1 MNDTLETQLLVE
13 PGGQF
18 TARSKPNVNQRACEL
33 NGRFRAERTK
43 VFLEVAESTCSV
55 QSVGTTLERS
65 VHERTPDGFTVVS
78 PAGDLRI
85 VYRRVKGP

>member
-1 MNDTLETQLLVE
+1 LIE

-18 TARSKPNVNQRACEL
+18 TARSKPIANQSACEL
-33 NGRFRAERTK
+33 NGRFRAEPAK
-43 VFLEVAESTCSV
+43 IFLEIAESTCSV

-65 VHERTPDGFTVVS
+65 VHERSPDRFVVVS

-85 VYRRVKGP
+85 EYRRAGRR